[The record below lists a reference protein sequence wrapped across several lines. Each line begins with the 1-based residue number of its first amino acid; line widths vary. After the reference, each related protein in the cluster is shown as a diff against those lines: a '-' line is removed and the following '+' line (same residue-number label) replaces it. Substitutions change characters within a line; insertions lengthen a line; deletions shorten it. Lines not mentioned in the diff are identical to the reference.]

1 MAGGLGHEGACGQ
14 GCTALGGRARIVRHG
29 SPAACLTA
37 PPTPTAV
44 PTSHFSFQA
53 SCALGRLAP
62 ALPCPALRFP
72 ALYAVPS
79 CYLPTLRCA
88 CPTVT
93 LARMDA
99 PSIQLPLLPV
109 VWLLI
114 TSSSAREAVPA
125 TSRMITVKS
134 CRRGP
139 EEGRKG
145 RGSWGRREGGEG
157 RGCKSQERR
166 S

>member
-1 MAGGLGHEGACGQ
+1 MRE
-14 GCTALGGRARIVRHG
+14 
-29 SPAACLTA
+29 PAARGAQLGWTCTHSKAWVPSCL
-37 PPTPTAV
+37 PHCSPYPNC
-44 PTSHFSFQA
+44 SFQA

-72 ALYAVPS
+72 ALCAVPS
-79 CYLPTLRCA
+79 CYHPTLRCA

-157 RGCKSQERR
+157 RGCKSQVRR